1 MIKYR
6 KSIPQAIVTHN

>member
-6 KSIPQAIVTHN
+6 KSYCDYCVL